1 MALITASPANFVR
14 LLEIQKQSL
23 EATQAIKTLLDSGPP
38 AKREEESLKIQ
49 KAQFEI
55 DKKSLKLSEDELKAQ
70 QTFLTIGEKLKGL
83 IPSMPTGFGMKQGLL
98 KSLNFGG
105 VLNKTIAKNEFVKSQ
120 KDLGSTKSSSELKD
134 DFETR
139 HTAKKSYDKA
149 DKTLQ
154 EFKKSNP
161 GMTDEEIKKR
171 AAPDSKI
178 GMAVAQKMAAVKTI
192 SGLSKP
198 NINTDAADKSKSF
211 DVDEQDVE
219 AGKKADENAKVLKKI
234 EENTSALAPPG
245 KSGKP
250 VAAAEG
256 KGLFSGLAGGAGKAL
271 DGMKTFG
278 IGLIAIA
285 GALYIAA
292 EAFKNF
298 GDVDWDMI
306 GKGMVA
312 LGGLVLVAIGLDKVK
327 GEIIKGA
334 LVLGVLGLATYG
346 IGEVFKGF
354 AELDWETIGKG
365 FAMIVGLGVIAAVM
379 GAAAPLLFTG
389 ALALGAIGVALVPLA
404 FALDLSKDGMK
415 AFADTM
421 ERLSKLDAGNL
432 ALLGPALVSLGVG
445 MAAFGVGQAAA
456 GLGNLVTGLL
466 SKVGGGMSPVDQ
478 IIALGAAGEGV
489 NKAGSGMQ
497 RLADGMSKFS
507 AVDPDKIKAIAALPL
522 DKLAAMGAIMNQGN
536 QVASASGSNQGAAMA
551 AQGGGSSNTVV
562 APTTNT
568 TVNKQATVVA
578 LPVRNQDQTMS
589 RYVRSRYQA

>member
-139 HTAKKSYDKA
+139 HTAKKDYDKA

-161 GMTDEEIKKR
+161 GLTDEEIKKR

-192 SGLSKP
+192 AGLSKP
-198 NINTDAADKSKSF
+198 EINTDAAAKAKSF

-219 AGKKADENAKVLKKI
+219 AGKKADENSKVLKKI

-256 KGLFSGLAGGAGKAL
+256 KGLFSGLAGGVGKAIG
-271 DGMKTFG
+271 GMKTFG
-278 IGLIAIA
+278 IGLVAIA
-285 GALYIAA
+285 AGLWAASLAL
-292 EAFKNF
+292 ENF
-298 GDVDWDMI
+298 GKVDWDSI
-306 GKGMVA
+306 EKGMVA
-312 LGGLVLVAIGLDKVK
+312 LGGIVLAAVVLDKMK
-327 GEIIKGA
+327 GSILKGA
-334 LVLGVLGLATYG
+334 FVLGILGLALYG

-354 AELDWETIGKG
+354 AELDWETVGKG
-365 FAMIVGLGVIAAVM
+365 FVMIAGLGVIAAIM
-379 GAAAPLLFTG
+379 GAAFPYLILGAA
-389 ALALGAIGVALVPLA
+389 ALAAIGVALIPLA
-404 FALDLSKDGMK
+404 YALDLAKDGMA

-421 ERLSKLDAGNL
+421 ERLSKLDVVNL

-445 MAAFGVGQAAA
+445 MAAFGVGQAAT
-456 GLGNLVTGLL
+456 GLTNLVTGFFGAI
-466 SKVGGGMSPVDQ
+466 SGQKSPVDQ
-478 IIALGAAGEGV
+478 IIAIGNAGEGV
-489 NKAGSGMQ
+489 QKVGTGIKNLAEGMAQ
-497 RLADGMSKFS
+497 FS
-507 AVDPDKIKAIAALPL
+507 AVDPEKIKAIAALPL
-522 DKLAAMGAIMNQGN
+522 DKIAAMGLAINSGNRVANSSSDNQ
-536 QVASASGSNQGAAMA
+536 SGTMALNGKSSN
-551 AQGGGSSNTVV
+551 NTVV

-568 TVNKQATVVA
+568 TVNKQSTIVE
-578 LPVRNQDQTMS
+578 LPVRNQEQTMN
-589 RYVRSRYQA
+589 RYMRSRFST

>member
-49 KAQFEI
+49 KAQFDI

-105 VLNKTIAKNEFVKSQ
+105 VLNKTIAKNDFVKSQ
-120 KDLGSTKSSSELKD
+120 KDLGSTKSSSDLKD

-139 HTAKKSYDKA
+139 HSAKKDYDKA

-198 NINTDAADKSKSF
+198 NINTDAAEKSKSF

-271 DGMKTFG
+271 DGMKSFG

-312 LGGLVLVAIGLDKVK
+312 LGGLVLVAIGLDKLK
-327 GEIIKGA
+327 GSIIKGA
-334 LVLGVLGLATYG
+334 LVLGILALATWG

-354 AELDWETIGKG
+354 ADLDWETIGKG
-365 FAMIVGLGVIAAVM
+365 FTMIVGLGVIAAVM
-379 GAAAPLLFTG
+379 GLAAPLLFTG
-389 ALALGAIGVALVPLA
+389 ALALAAIGIALVPLA
-404 FALDLSKDGMK
+404 FALDLAKDGMV

-421 ERLSKLDAGNL
+421 ERLSKVDAGNL
-432 ALLGPALVSLGVG
+432 ALLGPALVSLGIG

-456 GLGNLVTGLL
+456 GLGNLVSGLL

-478 IIALGAAGEGV
+478 IIALGTAGEGV
-489 NKAGSGMQ
+489 NQAGSGMQ

-536 QVASASGSNQGAAMA
+536 QVAAASGSNQGAAMA

>member
-139 HTAKKSYDKA
+139 HTAKKDYDKA

-198 NINTDAADKSKSF
+198 NINTDAAEKSKSF

-271 DGMKTFG
+271 DGMKSFG

-432 ALLGPALVSLGVG
+432 ALLGPALVSLGIG

-456 GLGNLVTGLL
+456 GLSNLVSGLL

-536 QVASASGSNQGAAMA
+536 QVAAASGSNQGAAMA

-589 RYVRSRYQA
+589 RYVRSRYQS

>member
-49 KAQFEI
+49 KAQFDI

-105 VLNKTIAKNEFVKSQ
+105 VLNKTIAKNDFVKSQ
-120 KDLGSTKSSSELKD
+120 KDLGSTKSSSDLKD

-139 HTAKKSYDKA
+139 HSAKKDYDKA

-198 NINTDAADKSKSF
+198 NINTDAAAKAKSF

-219 AGKKADENAKVLKKI
+219 AGKKADENSKVLKKI

-271 DGMKTFG
+271 DGMKSFG

-312 LGGLVLVAIGLDKVK
+312 LGGLVLVAIGLDKLK
-327 GEIIKGA
+327 GSIIKGA
-334 LVLGVLGLATYG
+334 LVLGILALATWG

-379 GAAAPLLFTG
+379 GLAAPLLFTG
-389 ALALGAIGVALVPLA
+389 ALALAAIGVALVPLA
-404 FALDLSKDGMK
+404 FALDLSKDGMA

-432 ALLGPALVSLGVG
+432 ALLGPALVSLGIG

-456 GLGNLVTGLL
+456 GLTNLVGGLL
-466 SKVGGGMSPVDQ
+466 SKVGGQMSPVDQ

-536 QVASASGSNQGAAMA
+536 QVAAASGSNQGAAMA

-589 RYVRSRYQA
+589 RYVRSRFSA

>member
-83 IPSMPTGFGMKQGLL
+83 IPSMPTAHGMKQGLL

-139 HTAKKSYDKA
+139 HTAKKDYDKA

-192 SGLSKP
+192 AGLSKP
-198 NINTDAADKSKSF
+198 NINTDAAEKSKSF

-271 DGMKTFG
+271 EGMKSFG

-432 ALLGPALVSLGVG
+432 ALLGPALVSLGIG

-456 GLGNLVTGLL
+456 GLGNLVSGLL

-536 QVASASGSNQGAAMA
+536 QVAAASGSNQGAAMA

-562 APTTNT
+562 APTTNN

-589 RYVRSRYQA
+589 RYIRSRYQA

>member
-49 KAQFEI
+49 KAQFDI

-83 IPSMPTGFGMKQGLL
+83 IPSMPTGHGMKQGLL

-120 KDLGSTKSSSELKD
+120 KDLGSTKSSSKLKD

-139 HTAKKSYDKA
+139 HSAKKDYDTA

-161 GMTDEEIKKR
+161 GMTDDEIKKR

-198 NINTDAADKSKSF
+198 NINTDAASKSKAF
-211 DVDEQDVE
+211 DVDEKDVE
-219 AGKKADENAKVLKKI
+219 ASKSADENSKVLKQI
-234 EENTSALAPPG
+234 ADNTSSLAPAG

-250 VAAAEG
+250 VAAAAG

-298 GDVDWDMI
+298 GDVDWDSI

-327 GEIIKGA
+327 GSIIKGA
-334 LVLGVLGLATYG
+334 LVLGILGLATYG

-432 ALLGPALVSLGVG
+432 ALLGPALVSLGIG

-456 GLGNLVTGLL
+456 GLSNLVTGLL

-522 DKLAAMGAIMNQGN
+522 DKIAAMGLAMNQGN
-536 QVASASGSNQGAAMA
+536 QVASASGSNQGAAMDA
-551 AQGGGSSNTVV
+551 RGSGSSNTVV

-568 TVNKQATVVA
+568 TVNKQSTVVA
-578 LPVRNQDQTMS
+578 LPIRNQDQTMS
-589 RYVRSRYQA
+589 RYVRSRFST

>member
-1 MALITASPANFVR
+1 
-14 LLEIQKQSL
+14 
-23 EATQAIKTLLDSGPP
+23 
-38 AKREEESLKIQ
+38 
-49 KAQFEI
+49 
-55 DKKSLKLSEDELKAQ
+55 
-70 QTFLTIGEKLKGL
+70 
-83 IPSMPTGFGMKQGLL
+83 MKQGLL

-105 VLNKTIAKNEFVKSQ
+105 VLNKTIAKNEFIKSQ

-139 HTAKKSYDKA
+139 HSAKKDYDKA

-192 SGLSKP
+192 SGLSTP
-198 NINTDAADKSKSF
+198 NINTDAAEKSKSF

-219 AGKKADENAKVLKKI
+219 AGKKADENSKVLKKI

-285 GALYIAA
+285 GGLYIAA

-354 AELDWETIGKG
+354 AKLDWETIGKG
-365 FAMIVGLGVIAAVM
+365 FAMIVSLGVIAAVM

-404 FALDLSKDGMK
+404 FALDLSKDGMA

-432 ALLGPALVSLGVG
+432 ALLGPALVSLGIG

-456 GLGNLVTGLL
+456 GLTNLVGGLL
-466 SKVGGGMSPVDQ
+466 SKVGGQMSPVDQ

-536 QVASASGSNQGAAMA
+536 QVAAASGSNQGAAMA